1 MISMIS
7 KNKMRQKKSQLEIIG
22 VTMIVVI
29 VIIAMLIATVYKF
42 NHPVGKVQK
51 RYWNRELATNLLIAM
66 THTNVPECNNLTARD
81 LLQDCGSAIPRLN
94 CYDHVS
100 CEVVNNTIFDIIN
113 KTLIE
118 QQISF
123 DLIISSP
130 FKEEAVTH
138 INNYDC
144 GQDVFQDQEQA
155 FELVRL
161 EGNYIMEIN
170 LTLCMD

>member
-1 MISMIS
+1 M
-7 KNKMRQKKSQLEIIG
+7 KQKKSQLEIIG

-51 RYWNRELATNLLIAM
+51 RYWSRELATNLLIAM

-81 LLQDCGSAIPRLN
+81 LLQDCGSPIPRLN
-94 CYDHVS
+94 CYGRMS
-100 CEVVNNTIFDIIN
+100 CEVVNDTIYDIIN

-118 QQISF
+118 QMVSF
-123 DLIISSP
+123 DLRISSP
-130 FKEEAVTH
+130 FKEDPETHEFVPVTH

-170 LTLCMD
+170 LTLCLN